1 MHSCWKER
9 KRRNRRKAREIII
22 LLSEYYDEK
31 IGKLM
36 MRKRGSGFILVYV
49 CYTYSRVIYVSYT

>member
-1 MHSCWKER
+1 MK
-9 KRRNRRKAREIII
+9 
-22 LLSEYYDEK
+22 LLFYYPYYDEK

-49 CYTYSRVIYVSYT
+49 RNTAAYIRIVYIIIFL